1 MHDDGACAA
10 CVACSCCLYIYTV
23 YIIHICMYIQLVLQS
38 ASSCLCRKT
47 YNLVMEP
54 HCLQDAIG
62 NRTKH
67 CLFGNAEHVKIL
79 VYHYFFHQDCKQQE
93 IFGVKNVFGQTHIP
107 KLVKY
112 GVDACRFPK
121 FYPIMSP

>member
-10 CVACSCCLYIYTV
+10 CVACSCCLYIYCIYNTYMYV
-23 YIIHICMYIQLVLQS
+23 YSIGTAIC
-38 ASSCLCRKT
+38 
-47 YNLVMEP
+47 LVMPLPKNIQPCNGASLSSRCNRKP
-54 HCLQDAIG
+54 HK
-62 NRTKH
+62 T
-67 CLFGNAEHVKIL
+67 LFVWKCRACQNTI